1 MGHRLHWAY
10 CVFILCL
17 SAATEIRADEELWK
31 LYVDRFQ
38 VYRRKGAFPEAE
50 KAALAAIAEAEKSGA
65 ESELL
70 PVGITWAHCITTR
83 AATRTRRNSSCVPSA
98 ARIIRPVPLRQ

>member
-1 MGHRLHWAY
+1 MGHRLHWPY

-17 SAATEIRADEELWK
+17 SAATEIRADEALWK

-65 ESELL
+65 KSEL
-70 PVGITWAHCITTR
+70 
-83 AATRTRRNSSCVPSA
+83 AASWNNLGALYYDTGRYAERRNSSCVPSA
-98 ARIIRPVPLRQ
+98 ARIIRSVTLR